1 MEKNEKPKAPEAV
14 NEQETIKP
22 GVPVKVEGETRAEV
36 ADKIKEMR
44 SRAAEQGLTDKD
56 GGFIHHV
63 KGKDIDD
70 PGIFA
75 AEMIFIKK

>member
-14 NEQETIKP
+14 NEQEIKP

-44 SRAAEQGLTDKD
+44 SRAAEQGLKDKE

-63 KGKDIDD
+63 DGNSFDD
-70 PGIFA
+70 PGIFT